1 MKNNDRANLRIVDI
15 KENRKPEPVDCPV
28 NDPSCTSGDDQCHDA
43 CERPTKGLGN
53 FQKWDPDK
61 VESPRRSAIAR
72 SCKT

>member
-1 MKNNDRANLRIVDI
+1 MR
-15 KENRKPEPVDCPV
+15 EQEPVDCPV

-61 VESPRRSAIAR
+61 VESPTDPA
-72 SCKT
+72 